1 MCNNKQLPTSTAT
14 VIGLLCVC
22 GCVCVCV
29 CVFGGGG
36 GANPLQA
43 LCFWGHF
50 VMRTNSESTVFLM
63 RNVLISRNNDQVFIW
78 LTNKAKVVQINK
90 IELLIS
96 NTVALFVNR

>member
-1 MCNNKQLPTSTAT
+1 M
-14 VIGLLCVC
+14 
-22 GCVCVCV
+22 CVCVC
-29 CVFGGGG
+29 FFSGGGGGRG

-63 RNVLISRNNDQVFIW
+63 RNVLISRNNDQVLIW